1 MDITKELKALE
12 NKKNNLEKKNIDLII
27 TDFDDTIFCRKDQ
40 LETDPNL
47 LIYR

>member
-1 MDITKELKALE
+1 MDITNELKDLE
-12 NKKNNLEKKNIDLII
+12 VKKNNLEKRDIDLII
-27 TDFDDTIFCRKDQ
+27 TDFDDTIFSRKEQ